1 MEESGLA
8 NTKQALKR
16 HRQSVKARSRNR
28 VVKSHIKNAVI
39 QVRQAIEAKDIQA
52 ARSALQK
59 ANAVYDKAA
68 TKGVI
73 HWRNA
78 SRHISRLTHAVNKM
92 EQ

>member
-16 HRQSVKARSRNR
+16 HRQSLKARSRNR
-28 VVKSHIKNAVI
+28 MVKSHIKNAVI
-39 QVRQAIEAKDIQA
+39 RVRQAIEAKDVDA
-52 ARSALQK
+52 ARAALQK
-59 ANAVYDKAA
+59 ANGVYDKAA

-78 SRHISRLTHAVNKM
+78 GRHISRLTQAVNKL
-92 EQ
+92 EH

>member
-1 MEESGLA
+1 MA

-16 HRQSVKARSRNR
+16 HRQSLKARSRNR
-28 VVKSHIKNAVI
+28 MIKSHIKNAVI
-39 QVRQAIEAKDIQA
+39 DVRKALEAKDIET

-59 ANAVYDKAA
+59 ATAVYDKAA
-68 TKGVI
+68 TRSVV

-78 SRHISRLTHAVNKM
+78 SRHISRLTQAVNKL

>member
-1 MEESGLA
+1 MA

-16 HRQSVKARSRNR
+16 HRQSLKARSRNR
-28 VVKSHIKNAVI
+28 VVKSHIKSAVTD
-39 QVRQAIEAKDIQA
+39 VRKALEAKDIET

-68 TKGVI
+68 TRGVI

-78 SRHISRLTHAVNKM
+78 SRHVSRLTQAVNKL